1 MSRNSFKMECF
12 MRPLSLV
19 SNSSKP
25 LFTLYF
31 AIALIAG
38 CGGPGQVNVS
48 GKITVDG
55 APAVGAV
62 LLFHPIDA
70 EDVSIASGVSG
81 SGGSFTLTTSMK
93 PGIPP
98 GKYAVTV
105 TWPDPSF
112 SVKTK
117 EPAKIQMK
125 EDSVTAPDLL
135 RGRYI
140 MKDKSRLSAEINSS
154 TKELPPFQ
162 LKSK

>member
-1 MSRNSFKMECF
+1 

-19 SNSSKP
+19 SKSSKP
-25 LFTLYF
+25 LFTLNLAF
-31 AIALIAG
+31 ALIVG

-62 LLFHPIDA
+62 LLFHPIDTKDA
-70 EDVSIASGVSG
+70 SIASGIAG
-81 SGGSFTLTTSMK
+81 SDGSFTLTTNMIA
-93 PGIPP
+93 GIPP
-98 GKYAVTV
+98 GKFAVTV

-112 SVKTK
+112 TVKQK
-117 EPAKIQMK
+117 EPAKMQMK

-135 RGRYI
+135 KGRYI
-140 MKDKSRLSAEINSS
+140 MKDKSSLSAEISTS